1 MTAINNSTANHALA
15 QFRQHGGLLRTQEA
29 LALCIHPR
37 TLYALYAAGRLE
49 RLSRGLY
56 RLVDLPP
63 LTAPDWVIVAR
74 RLPGA
79 TICLVSALAFHDLT
93 TQIPHVVDVAL
104 RQGAHK
110 PALEYPPLRVF
121 WFSGLAWRAGVEVN
135 IVDETPVRVFCA
147 AKTVADC
154 FKYRHKLGLD
164 IALEALQR
172 YRRRTEFRIDA
183 LMDFARIDRVENVL
197 RPYVEALL

>member
-1 MTAINNSTANHALA
+1 MPSVSKSVANHALA

-29 LALCIHPR
+29 LDLGIHPR
-37 TLYALYAAGRLE
+37 TLYALYAAGQLE
-49 RLSRGLY
+49 QLSRGLY

-74 RLPGA
+74 RLPSA
-79 TICLVSALAFHDLT
+79 TICLVSALAFHELT
-93 TQIPHVVDVAL
+93 TQIPHVVDVAIQ
-104 RQGAHK
+104 QGAHR
-110 PALEYPPLRVF
+110 PVLDYPPLRVF
-121 WFSGLAWRAGVEVN
+121 WFSGPAWHAGVEVHSL
-135 IVDETPVRVFCA
+135 DQTPVRIFGA

-172 YRRRTEFRIDA
+172 YRRRSDFRIDA
-183 LMDFARIDRVENVL
+183 LMDFARSDRVDTVL

>member
-29 LALCIHPR
+29 LALGIHPR

-56 RLVDLPP
+56 RLADLPP

-121 WFSGLAWRAGVEVN
+121 WFSGLAWRAGVEVH

-183 LMDFARIDRVENVL
+183 LMDFARIDRVESVL